1 MMLLLVCMLMGG
13 ANSVFAEDVY
23 VKVTSPSELVE
34 GEDYILAE
42 VSGSTKYL
50 ATGTSL
56 SSSKFNTETSG
67 FSVSAD
73 GNTITVTTASPATLT
88 LGKSGD
94 YYLFTF
100 AGKYL
105 GYNSSTN
112 FRNNQTGYSADNEKW
127 SIGDDMI
134 IYNKQ
139 TSTRYIGQNSK
150 IGPYADLSKYPAAF
164 LYKKNNKKDIGSFST
179 IADMNLSL
187 NDMPEFDPAAA
198 FTKDA
203 NATGDVTFTVTPG
216 DGESEVAY
224 YEGGCI
230 LAIGEGSQEFT
241 VTATPAAADEASY
254 EAVSTT
260 FTVNVTDSRTAVGTI
275 TAINPSTVYVGGTG
289 EFTLTQSMSEA
300 VTYEW
305 ESSDVSKLVLADEI
319 YEAKAIGDVNVSVT
333 AKPSTSAYKSV
344 TAVFPVTVTYKYE
357 APAISKSSGE
367 GNTFTA
373 STTVTIGAVSG
384 ATVYYTT
391 DGTEPEATSTAYSAP
406 FDITATTTVKA
417 IAIDGEGLVSPV
429 ATATYTMVNPEK
441 STIDLRGKTT
451 SLTFSDFSKI
461 GSGYT
466 TAIQGAF
473 PGSDDVDYTGW
484 SKTDC
489 MYFSSNH
496 SVMQMKSSSGVLNSP
511 VIYSDHGV
519 IITVKYGASALKLQ
533 IKDKD
538 GYVVASETG
547 DKVGSNSNYSG
558 NVSTSS
564 TETQCTF
571 TLSAGSNA
579 GYVESIEIA
588 PIVPKNVATP
598 SFSVASGTYNEV
610 KTVELACETE
620 GATIYYTTNGNV
632 PTNESTEYTAAIT
645 VDETMTIKAIAYKNG
660 EASDV
665 ASATY
670 TIELPLTTI
679 AEVKALSS
687 GDTFY
692 LDLTGAQIVY
702 FDGSKNMYVRDAS
715 GAILFYNAAGFST
728 SLTTGDILNGVVSGK
743 YSPFNGLPE
752 VTNSD
757 IAGLTAT
764 SNATVVAKTIAG
776 TTDAIAANLC
786 DLVKIE
792 NTDIVLNSSNYYVG
806 ESSDIQLYDG
816 LHIGVS
822 FDEGN
827 ADVQGIATVYNTT
840 YELFPRYESDIVYL
854 DNAVAVEIG
863 TAGMATF
870 SCDKALDFT
879 GVDAIAAYTATVT
892 TEGKI
897 TFTRIY
903 EVPANTGL
911 LLRNAQGEDKG
922 AVAAVNVPVIAS
934 AAAVAENALVAV
946 DTEIAQL
953 ATETTG
959 YVNYI
964 LNKVNGNLGFY
975 KANNQKVAAGK
986 AYLQVSATTARASF
1000 AISFDDETTGIAT
1013 VENASVLNE
1022 NYYNLNGQR
1031 IVAPQKGLYIVNGKK
1046 VVLK

>member
-56 SSSKFNTETSG
+56 SSSKFNTATSG

-73 GNTITVTTASPATLT
+73 GNTITVTTASPAALT

-105 GYNSSTN
+105 GYAGSSTN

-319 YEAKAIGDVNVSVT
+319 YEAKAIGDVNITVT
-333 AKPSTSAYKSV
+333 ATPSTSTYKPV
-344 TAVFPVTVTYKYE
+344 TAVFPVTVAYKYE
-357 APAISKSSGE
+357 APSISKNSGE

-391 DGTEPEATSTAYSAP
+391 DGTEPKATSTAYSAP

-417 IAIDGEGLVSPV
+417 IAIDDEGLVSPV

-484 SKTDC
+484 TKTDC
-489 MYFSSNH
+489 MYFNSNH
-496 SVMQMKSSSGVLNSP
+496 SVMQMKGGSGVLNSP
-511 VIYSDHGV
+511 VIYSDYGV
-519 IITVKYGASALKLQ
+519 IVTVNYGSTELKLQ

-547 DKVGSNSNYSG
+547 SKVGSNSNYSG
-558 NVSTSS
+558 TVSTSS
-564 TETQCTF
+564 TEKQCTF

-579 GYVESIEIA
+579 GYVPSIEIT

-598 SFSVASGTYNEV
+598 TFSVESGEFFETQSV
-610 KTVELACETE
+610 TLACETD
-620 GATIYYTTNGNV
+620 GAEIYYTLDGNT
-632 PTNESTEYTAAIT
+632 PTNESTKYTGAIA
-645 VDETMTIKAIAYKNG
+645 VSETTTIKAIAFKDTD
-660 EASDV
+660 ESEV
-665 ASATY
+665 ATV
-670 TIELPLTTI
+670 TLTFPTVYANI
-679 AEVKALSS
+679 AAFKTANTTGYLNVK
-687 GDTFY
+687 
-692 LDLTGAQIVY
+692 GAQVVY
-702 FDGSKNMYVRDAS
+702 IDQDKKNIYVRDAS
-715 GAILFYNAAGFST
+715 GAIDVFNNAGFT
-728 SLTTGDILNGVVSGK
+728 TDLKTGDLLDGVLYGK
-743 YSPFNGLPE
+743 YSPYQNLPE
-752 VTNSD
+752 IGNADLSRVTVTGNE
-757 IAGLTAT
+757 
-764 SNATVVAKTIAG
+764 TVVAKTISG
-776 TTDAIAANLC
+776 TTEAMAANLC

-792 NTDIVLNSSNYYVG
+792 NTDIVLNSSKYYVG

-854 DNAVAVEIG
+854 NNAVAVEIG

-911 LLRNAQGEDKG
+911 LLRNALGEDQG

-934 AAAVAENALVAV
+934 AAAVSENALVAV

-953 ATETTG
+953 PTETTG

-986 AYLQVSATTARASF
+986 AYLQVPATAARASF
-1000 AISFDDETTGIAT
+1000 AISFDNETTGI
-1013 VENASVLNE
+1013 ENIEHSALNIE
-1022 NYYNLNGQR
+1022 NYYDLQGR
-1031 IVAPQKGLYIVNGKK
+1031 RVAQPQKGLYIVNGKK
-1046 VVLK
+1046 VVIK